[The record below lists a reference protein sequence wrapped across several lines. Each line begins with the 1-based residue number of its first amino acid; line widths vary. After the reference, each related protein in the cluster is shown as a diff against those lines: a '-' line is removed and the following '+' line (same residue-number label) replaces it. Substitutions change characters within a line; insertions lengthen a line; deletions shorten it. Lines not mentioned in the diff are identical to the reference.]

1 MIRRPPRSTL
11 FPYTTLFRSV
21 VDERQPVVSA
31 DTMIDVNDV
40 IAGFQILQVR
50 YKCRNFLTAPM
61 LLWKVLGFVED
72 VRLGVNLQTGIG
84 KPQPRR
90 NLSDSHDRYAAV
102 ISAHQRL
109 QGLLTEFTPE
119 RHSILVKNIAQ
130 AFRHSQR
137 TSQKND
143 LPPGLMRLPNSRSH
157 LLDSA
162 VKFFRWLPPH
172 KK

>member
-1 MIRRPPRSTL
+1 
-11 FPYTTLFRSV
+11 
-21 VDERQPVVSA
+21 
-31 DTMIDVNDV
+31 MIDVNDV

-102 ISAHQRL
+102 ISARQRL
-109 QGLLTEFTPE
+109 QRLLTEFTPE

-130 AFRHSQR
+130 AFRHSQG

-143 LPPGLMRLPNSRSH
+143 VPPSLMRLPNGRSH

>member
-1 MIRRPPRSTL
+1 
-11 FPYTTLFRSV
+11 
-21 VDERQPVVSA
+21 
-31 DTMIDVNDV
+31 
-40 IAGFQILQVR
+40 
-50 YKCRNFLTAPM
+50 M

-102 ISAHQRL
+102 ISARQRL
-109 QGLLTEFTPE
+109 QRLLTEFTPK
-119 RHSILVKNIAQ
+119 RHSILVKNDA
-130 AFRHSQR
+130 
-137 TSQKND
+137 
-143 LPPGLMRLPNSRSH
+143 PPGFMRLPNGRSH